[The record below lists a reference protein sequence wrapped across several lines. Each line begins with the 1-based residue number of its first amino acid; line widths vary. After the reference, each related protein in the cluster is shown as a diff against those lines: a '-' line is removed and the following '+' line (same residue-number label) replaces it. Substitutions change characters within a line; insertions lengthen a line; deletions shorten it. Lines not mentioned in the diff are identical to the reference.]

1 MWTENSV
8 EIIRLSV
15 AILIIY
21 LGREIKRFFPSVMFV
36 FGLHNIKKIMGT
48 LMERNENHW
57 LVLTQYSEQ
66 PRKVTFI
73 YPHHLDKDF

>member
-1 MWTENSV
+1 
-8 EIIRLSV
+8 
-15 AILIIY
+15 
-21 LGREIKRFFPSVMFV
+21 MFV
-36 FGLHNIKKIMGT
+36 FGLHNIKIMET

-57 LVLTQYSEQ
+57 FVLTQYSEQ

>member
-1 MWTENSV
+1 
-8 EIIRLSV
+8 
-15 AILIIY
+15 
-21 LGREIKRFFPSVMFV
+21 
-36 FGLHNIKKIMGT
+36 MGT